1 MLYWLGLIK
10 MAKITV
16 NIPDPT
22 NEYDKGNQQQVTQ
35 SINQMKN
42 QLNFAFQEELKQEL
56 ERFNFFING

>member
-1 MLYWLGLIK
+1 

-16 NIPDPT
+16 NIPDPA